1 MKTNYF
7 LTGSW
12 KTEGAL
18 GSIKKPKN
26 RSKNYPKPKNRDRF
40 RSKPKS
46 KYKTIKTEDLYS

>member
-1 MKTNYF
+1 MENRGGVGVY
-7 LTGSW
+7 
-12 KTEGAL
+12 
-18 GSIKKPKN
+18 KKPQN